1 MRAEI
6 RQGDRSSSSEMGK
19 RTWAQE
25 KNHLERKGPPSK
37 FAKGE
42 GGLRNEMDKAHSFEQ
57 TVHRPEEEFS
67 PPASAEG
74 PPVPGGSGQVSREAI
89 SRVSRSGIKR
99 TAAPTEGRD
108 LQPVS
113 LQRSSECQS
122 RPVPSP
128 PCQTWFFSNLDKPPG
143 HSRPQR
149 RAILSLGV

>member
-57 TVHRPEEEFS
+57 TV
-67 PPASAEG
+67 PAYQHELHCDLE
-74 PPVPGGSGQVSREAI
+74 QVS
-89 SRVSRSGIKR
+89 
-99 TAAPTEGRD
+99 
-108 LQPVS
+108 S
-113 LQRSSECQS
+113 LS
-122 RPVPSP
+122 
-128 PCQTWFFSNLDKPPG
+128 FSFMTRK
-143 HSRPQR
+143 
-149 RAILSLGV
+149 